1 MQTVETKAKQTLKA
15 KGSNNNKEHSKIP
28 VIKLLLK
35 VDSETMIKSLIN
47 YPSLNFIV
55 LFIKVCY

>member
-1 MQTVETKAKQTLKA
+1 MQTVETKKTLKA

-28 VIKLLLK
+28 VIKLLVN

-47 YPSLNFIV
+47 
-55 LFIKVCY
+55 

>member
-1 MQTVETKAKQTLKA
+1 MQTVETKKTLTA

-28 VIKLLLK
+28 VIKRLLK

-47 YPSLNFIV
+47 YPTLNFIV